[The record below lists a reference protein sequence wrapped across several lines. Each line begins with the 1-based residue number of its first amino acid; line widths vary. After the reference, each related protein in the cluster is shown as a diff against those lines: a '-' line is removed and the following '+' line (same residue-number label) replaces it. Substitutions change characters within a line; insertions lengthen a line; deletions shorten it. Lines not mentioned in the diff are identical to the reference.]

1 MQLNEIMLRFG
12 AFGLIG
18 AHYKEMA
25 IVTDPFTNQQ
35 TEQIGQPQ
43 PIFDLGPVHGPGA
56 DAGRR
61 AQHVPAGGSRREIRG
76 CRAAD
81 WRAAVVAVRCRGVAR
96 DSGAVAAATGRLVR
110 AGGATGQRAGTVH
123 RTAARLSGLFYDHA
137 DHI

>member
-43 PIFDLGPVHGPGA
+43 PIFDNATLAQYMGQALTQAVEHNTSLQADLGAKSA
-56 DAGRR
+56 DVERLTGEL
-61 AQHVPAGGSRREIRG
+61 QSSQS
-76 CRAAD
+76 D
-81 WRAAVVAVRCRGVAR
+81 
-96 DSGAVAAATGRLVR
+96 AAALRE
-110 AGGATGQRAGTVH
+110 TVAQLQQQLEALSAQ
-123 RTAARLSGLFYDHA
+123 AAPPASEPEQSIEQQPA
-137 DHI
+137 